1 LQKLTEKNIRFLN
14 INGDLNSGESMREFL
29 KILEEEFK
37 VIKIEDEIS
46 AKYEV
51 ADILRKHPKDVI
63 IFENIRDSKMKI
75 ISGICNTREKIAR
88 GISCKVPEIT
98 KKIMDA
104 TSNPIPIQRL
114 ESVKENFN
122 TQKEPDLCQIQVPT
136 YYKKDGGAY
145 ITAGVVIAKDP
156 ETGVR
161 NASIHRLLV
170 NSKKRLG
177 IRIVPRNL
185 YTYYKKAEEMDKSL
199 EVAIAIGMHPA
210 TLLATTTSVPIT
222 TDELEVAN
230 NFHNGNMKLIQCE
243 NVNLE
248 VPDAEIIM
256 EGKLLPHVREP
267 EGPFVDLTDTYDV
280 IRNEP
285 VIEIEKIHY
294 KENPYFHAIMPAGFE
309 HRLLQGLPQ
318 EPRIYTA
325 VLNTVPTVQNV
336 VLTEGGCCWLHAAV
350 SIKKQTQG
358 DGKNVLMAA
367 LAAHPS
373 LKHAIVVDEDVNIF
387 DAEDIEYAIATRVK
401 GDEDIMIVP
410 GARGSSLDPC
420 ATPDGTTTK
429 VGVDATKP
437 LDKKEKFERVS
448 FSE

>member
-1 LQKLTEKNIRFLN
+1 
-14 INGDLNSGESMREFL
+14 MREFL
-29 KILEEEFK
+29 NLVLEEDFK
-37 VIKIEDEIS
+37 VITVEKEVS
-46 AKYEV
+46 AEYEV
-51 ADILRKHPKDVI
+51 AKILREHPKDVL
-63 IFENIRDSKMKI
+63 IFENVKGYDMKI
-75 ISGICNTREKIAR
+75 ISGICNTRDKIAR
-88 GISCKVPEIT
+88 GISVTVPEIT
-98 KKIMDA
+98 KRIMKA
-104 TSNPIPIQRL
+104 TENPIPIKNV
-114 ESVKENFN
+114 ENVKENFN
-122 TQKEPDLCQIQVPT
+122 TQKEPDLSKIPVPT

-145 ITAGVVIAKDP
+145 MTAGVVIAKDP
-156 ETGVR
+156 ETGIR
-161 NASIHRLLV
+161 NASIHRMLV
-170 NSKKRLG
+170 SGKDKLG

-185 YTYYKKAEEMDKSL
+185 YTYYKKAEEMDKPL
-199 EVAIAIGMHPA
+199 DIAIAIGMHPA

-230 NFHNGNMKLIQCE
+230 NFHNGNMKLIKCE
-243 NVNLE
+243 SVDLD

-256 EGKLLPHVREP
+256 EGKILPHEREP

-280 IRNEP
+280 VRDEP
-285 VIEIEKIHY
+285 IIKLNKIHY
-294 KENPYFHAIMPAGFE
+294 KKDPFYHAIMPAGFE

-318 EPRIYTA
+318 EPRIYNA

-373 LKHAIVVDEDVNIF
+373 LKHAIVVDEDVDIF
-387 DAEDIEYAIATRVK
+387 NPEDLEYAIATRVK
-401 GDEDIMIVP
+401 GDDDIMIVP

-420 ATPDGTTTK
+420 AKPDGTTTK
-429 VGVDATKP
+429 IGVDATKP
-437 LDKKEKFERVS
+437 LDKLEKFKRVS

>member
-1 LQKLTEKNIRFLN
+1 
-14 INGDLNSGESMREFL
+14 MREFL
-29 KILEEEFK
+29 KVLEEDFNIIK
-37 VIKIEDEIS
+37 VEKEVS
-46 AKYEV
+46 AEYEV
-51 ADILRKHPKDVI
+51 AKVLREHPKDVV
-63 IFENIRDSKMKI
+63 IFENVKDRDMKI
-75 ISGICNTREKIAR
+75 ISGICNTRDKIAR
-88 GISCKVPEIT
+88 GISVTVPEIT
-98 KKIMDA
+98 KKIMKA
-104 TSNPIPIQRL
+104 TENPLPVTNI
-114 ESVKENFN
+114 ENVKENLL
-122 TQKEPDLCQIQVPT
+122 TQKEPDLSKIPVPT

-156 ETGVR
+156 ETGIR
-161 NASIHRLLV
+161 NASIHRMLV
-170 NSKKRLG
+170 SGKDKLG

-185 YTYYKKAEEMDKSL
+185 YTYYKKAEEMDKPL
-199 EVAIAIGMHPA
+199 DIAIAIGMHPA

-230 NFHNGNMKLIQCE
+230 NFHDGNLKLIKCDS
-243 NVNLE
+243 VDLE

-256 EGKLLPHVREP
+256 EGKILPHEREP

-280 IRNEP
+280 VRDEP
-285 VIEIEKIHY
+285 VIKLNKIHH
-294 KENPYFHAIMPAGFE
+294 KEDPFYHAIMPAGFE

-318 EPRIYTA
+318 EPRIYNA

-373 LKHAIVVDEDVNIF
+373 LKHAIVVDEDVDIF
-387 DAEDIEYAIATRVK
+387 DPEDLEYAIATRVK
-401 GDEDIMIVP
+401 GDDDIMIVP
-410 GARGSSLDPC
+410 EARGSSLDPC
-420 ATPDGTTTK
+420 AKPDGTTTK
-429 VGVDATKP
+429 IGVDATKP
-437 LDKKEKFERVS
+437 LDKLEKFERVS

>member
-1 LQKLTEKNIRFLN
+1 
-14 INGDLNSGESMREFL
+14 MREFL
-29 KILEEEFK
+29 KTLEEEFK
-37 VIKIEDEIS
+37 VIKIEDKVS
-46 AKYEV
+46 LKYEV
-51 ADILRKHPKDVI
+51 AKVLRQHPKDTI
-63 IFENIRDSKMKI
+63 IFENIKESEMKI
-75 ISGICNTREKIAR
+75 ASGICNTREKIAR
-88 GISCKVPEIT
+88 GVSVTVPEIT
-98 KKIMDA
+98 KRIMEA
-104 TSNPIPIQRL
+104 TENPISIEKVENVKNNYITQR
-114 ESVKENFN
+114 K
-122 TQKEPDLCQIQVPT
+122 PDLGEIPVPT
-136 YYKKDGGAY
+136 YYQKDGGAY
-145 ITAGVVIAKDP
+145 MTAGVVIAKDP
-156 ETGVR
+156 ETGVK
-161 NASIHRLLV
+161 NASIHRMLV
-170 NSKKRLG
+170 NSKNRLG

-185 YTYYKKAEEMDKSL
+185 YTYYKRAEEMDKPL
-199 EVAIAIGMHPA
+199 EIAIVTGMHPA

-230 NFHNGNMKLIQCE
+230 NFHNGNMKLIKCE
-243 NVNLE
+243 NVDME
-248 VPDAEIIM
+248 VPEAEIIM
-256 EGKLLPHVREP
+256 EGKLLPHIREP

-280 IRNEP
+280 VRNEP
-285 VIEIEKIHY
+285 VIELEKIHY
-294 KENPYFHAIMPAGFE
+294 KKDPYFHAIMPAGFE

-318 EPRIYTA
+318 EPRIYNA

-373 LKHAIVVDEDVNIF
+373 LKHAIVVDEDIDIF
-387 DAEDIEYAIATRVK
+387 NPEDIEYAIATRVK

-437 LDKKEKFERVS
+437 MDKKEEFDRVS

>member
-1 LQKLTEKNIRFLN
+1 
-14 INGDLNSGESMREFL
+14 MREFL
-29 KILEEEFK
+29 GILEGEFN

-46 AKYEV
+46 TKYEV
-51 ADILRKHPKDVI
+51 AKVLRDRPKDVI
-63 IFENIRDSKMKI
+63 IFENIKESDMKI

-88 GISCKVPEIT
+88 GISVTVPEIT
-98 KKIMDA
+98 KKIMEA
-104 TSNPIPIQRL
+104 TGNPIKVEKI
-114 ESVKENFN
+114 ESVKNN
-122 TQKEPDLCQIQVPT
+122 YITQKEPDLSKIPVPT
-136 YYKKDGGAY
+136 YYRKDGGAY

-156 ETGVR
+156 ETGIR
-161 NASIHRLLV
+161 NASIHRMLV
-170 NSKKRLG
+170 NSKNRLG

-185 YTYYKKAEEMDKSL
+185 YTYYKKAEEMDKPL

-230 NFHNGNMKLIQCE
+230 NFHNGNMKLIECE
-243 NVNLE
+243 SVDLE

-285 VIEIEKIHY
+285 IIELDKIHY
-294 KENPYFHAIMPAGFE
+294 KENPYYHAIMPAGFE

-318 EPRIYTA
+318 EPRIYNA

-358 DGKNVLMAA
+358 DGKNVIMAA

-373 LKHAIVVDEDVNIF
+373 LKHAIVVDEDIDIF
-387 DAEDIEYAIATRVK
+387 NPEDLEYAIATRVK

>member
-1 LQKLTEKNIRFLN
+1 
-14 INGDLNSGESMREFL
+14 MREFL
-29 KILEEEFK
+29 NRVLEEDFK
-37 VIKIEDEIS
+37 VIKIEKEVS
-46 AKYEV
+46 AEYEV
-51 ADILRKHPKDVI
+51 AKILREHPKDVL
-63 IFENIRDSKMKI
+63 IFENVKGYDMKI
-75 ISGICNTREKIAR
+75 ISGICNTRDKIAR
-88 GISCKVPEIT
+88 GISVTVPEIT
-98 KKIMDA
+98 KRIMKA
-104 TSNPIPIQRL
+104 TENPIPVKNVENI
-114 ESVKENFN
+114 KENFN
-122 TQKEPDLCQIQVPT
+122 TQKEPDLSKIPVPT

-156 ETGVR
+156 ETGIR
-161 NASIHRLLV
+161 NASIHRMLV
-170 NSKKRLG
+170 SGKDKLG

-185 YTYYKKAEEMDKSL
+185 YTYYKKAEEMDKPL
-199 EVAIAIGMHPA
+199 DIAIAIGMHPA

-230 NFHNGNMKLIQCE
+230 NFHNGNMKLIKCE
-243 NVNLE
+243 SVDLD

-256 EGKLLPHVREP
+256 EGKILPHEREP

-280 IRNEP
+280 VREEP
-285 VIEIEKIHY
+285 IININKIHY
-294 KENPYFHAIMPAGFE
+294 KKDPFYHAIMPAGFE

-318 EPRIYTA
+318 EPRIYNA

-373 LKHAIVVDEDVNIF
+373 LKHAIVVDEDVDIF
-387 DAEDIEYAIATRVK
+387 DPEDLEYAIATRVK
-401 GDEDIMIVP
+401 GDDDIMIVP

-420 ATPDGTTTK
+420 AKPDGTTTK
-429 VGVDATKP
+429 IGVDATKP
-437 LDKKEKFERVS
+437 LDKLEKFERVS

>member
-1 LQKLTEKNIRFLN
+1 
-14 INGDLNSGESMREFL
+14 MREFL
-29 KILEEEFK
+29 KGLEEEFK
-37 VIKIEDEIS
+37 VIKIEKEVS
-46 AKYEV
+46 AEYEV
-51 ADILRKHPKDVI
+51 AKILREYPKDVV
-63 IFENIRDSKMKI
+63 IFENVKNYDMKI
-75 ISGICNTREKIAR
+75 ISGICNTRDKIAR
-88 GISCKVPEIT
+88 GISVTVPEIT
-98 KKIMDA
+98 KRIMKA
-104 TSNPIPIQRL
+104 TENPIHI
-114 ESVKENFN
+114 ENIENVKKNFN
-122 TQKEPDLCQIQVPT
+122 TQKEPDLGKIPVPT

-156 ETGVR
+156 ETGIR
-161 NASIHRLLV
+161 NASIHRMLV
-170 NSKKRLG
+170 SGKNKLG

-185 YTYYKKAEEMDKSL
+185 YTYYKKAEEMDKPL
-199 EVAIAIGMHPA
+199 DIAIAIGMHPA

-230 NFHNGNMKLIQCE
+230 NFHNGNMKLIKCE
-243 NVNLE
+243 SIDLD

-256 EGKLLPHVREP
+256 EGKILPHEREP

-280 IRNEP
+280 VRNEP
-285 VIEIEKIHY
+285 VIEIGKLHY
-294 KENPYFHAIMPAGFE
+294 KENPFYHAIMPAGFE

-318 EPRIYTA
+318 EPRIYKA
-325 VLNTVPTVQNV
+325 VLNTIPTVQNV

-373 LKHAIVVDEDVNIF
+373 LKHAIVVDEDINIF
-387 DAEDIEYAIATRVK
+387 NPEDLEYAIATRVK
-401 GDEDIMIVP
+401 GDDDIMIVP

-420 ATPDGTTTK
+420 AKPDGTTTK
-429 VGVDATKP
+429 IGVDATKP
-437 LDKKEKFERVS
+437 LDKLEKFERVS